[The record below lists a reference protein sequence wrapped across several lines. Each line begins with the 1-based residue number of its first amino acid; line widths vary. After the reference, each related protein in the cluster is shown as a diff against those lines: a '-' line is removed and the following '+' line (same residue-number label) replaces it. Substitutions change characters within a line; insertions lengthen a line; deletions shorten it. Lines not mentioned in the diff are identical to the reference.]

1 MFSTCRGHAWLSSGS
16 ISQKSAEIPQSQLL
30 ISDHHWVNCS
40 SLMKFPK
47 VNCSSVRQNSQKK
60 LLRTRLA
67 IVKFNFSKVCYEFYG
82 FRKISCLISL
92 LAFNIF
98 IAMIAELTFWE
109 ILSDEARN
117 SQKLPCCQNLRT
129 FDKRP
134 VKETYICEK
143 RPIHK
148 KRDQWNRLLKSHL
161 AAKFSKVTLLPK
173 SVCVCQNTTFV
184 ESQLC
189 VDIAH
194 AANVGRN
201 RDDSKVISLRKCAA
215 M

>member
-1 MFSTCRGHAWLSSGS
+1 
-16 ISQKSAEIPQSQLL
+16 
-30 ISDHHWVNCS
+30 
-40 SLMKFPK
+40 MKFPK
-47 VNCSSVRQNSQKK
+47 VNCSSVRQNSQNK